1 MAVTAVLPSTTDP
14 SHHERTTAHGEPGSL
29 ADHLVDARDQL
40 IEDHLVLARRLTRT
54 FRNKGVDT
62 EDLEQVARLG
72 LVKAADGYDSDRGA
86 FAPFAAATIRGELK
100 RYFRDLAWDV
110 RIPRRLQELQA
121 RITAD
126 TAEHPQDQEPEA
138 VALRLGEEV
147 EDVREALAA
156 SGCFTTDST
165 EAAQDAGHELGGQ
178 SDDRF
183 EAVEEWVTFC
193 DLNRELGHD
202 DRQLLR
208 WRYVDEMT
216 QREMG
221 AELGISQMQVSRRL
235 SALLR
240 RLRQRAGVDAA

>member
-1 MAVTAVLPSTTDP
+1 MTVSAVLPTFFPTP
-14 SHHERTTAHGEPGSL
+14 P
-29 ADHLVDARDQL
+29 VDARDEL
-40 IEDHLVLARRLTRT
+40 IEDHLTLARRLTRT
-54 FRNKGVDT
+54 FRNKGVDA

-72 LVKAADGYDSDRGA
+72 LVKAADGFDPARGA

-126 TAEHPQDQEPEA
+126 AAEHPQDKEPDA
-138 VALRLGEEV
+138 VAMRLDEPVG
-147 EDVREALAA
+147 DVREALAA

-165 EAAQDAGHELGGQ
+165 EAALEAGHELGGRA
-178 SDDRF
+178 DDRF
-183 EAVEEWVTFC
+183 EAVDDWVTFC
-193 DLNRELGHD
+193 DLNRELGRD

-208 WRYVDEMT
+208 WRFVDEMT

-221 AELGISQMQVSRRL
+221 VELGISQMQVSRRL

-240 RLRQRAGVDAA
+240 RLRERAGVAVAV

>member
-1 MAVTAVLPSTTDP
+1 MAVSAVSHQAV
-14 SHHERTTAHGEPGSL
+14 SHHAVGVSNAAPPN
-29 ADHLVDARDQL
+29 DARTLL
-40 IEDHLVLARRLTRT
+40 IENHLSLARRLTRT

-72 LVKAADGYDSDRGA
+72 LVKAADGYDPEHGA

-126 TAEHPQDQEPEA
+126 AAEHPQDQEAET

-147 EDVREALAA
+147 ADVREALAA

-178 SDDRF
+178 ADDRF
-183 EAVEEWVTFC
+183 EAVDDWVTFC
-193 DLNRELGHD
+193 DLNRELSRA
-202 DRQLLR
+202 DRQLLQ
-208 WRYVDEMT
+208 WRYLDEMT

-221 AELGISQMQVSRRL
+221 VELGISQMQVSRRL
-235 SALLR
+235 STLVR
-240 RLRQRAGVDAA
+240 RLRERVGVDVAA